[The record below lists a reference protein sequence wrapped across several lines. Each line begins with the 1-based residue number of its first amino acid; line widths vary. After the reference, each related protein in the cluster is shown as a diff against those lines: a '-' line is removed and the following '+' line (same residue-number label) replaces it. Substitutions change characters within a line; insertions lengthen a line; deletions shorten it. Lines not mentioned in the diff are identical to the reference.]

1 MGFHAKLR
9 CQSISSKELL
19 IQSPVSQTMSKCPP
33 IDPSLFHGLAPVA
46 NLGVLCCE
54 GEDAAD
60 FLHNQLSQDIKG
72 LGVHQARM
80 ALFCNAKGRMQAS
93 MWIYRQSETQLFLV
107 LSKTLLP
114 QTLKRLS
121 MFVLRAKAK
130 LSNVSE
136 DFELWAALGLSATE
150 SATTLTASDNVD
162 RGFCL
167 NLFPALGQTRVLWAI
182 RKAQP
187 VSSDWQSLPK
197 LPPER
202 FELSDVLSGVA
213 TIDLA
218 SFEHFVPQML
228 NMESI
233 GAVSFKKGCYP
244 GQEVV
249 ARSQFRGTLKRR
261 ALIVVSDTELKA
273 GQDLFDLNDARE
285 PCAQVV
291 QVACHEGVFWAIAC
305 FSMQSLKTE
314 ETDFTLS
321 KASNHAKENE
331 DTLGILWSQHLSSK
345 PAGTPHEPLGL
356 VPLPYA
362 LLDDI

>member
-1 MGFHAKLR
+1 
-9 CQSISSKELL
+9 
-19 IQSPVSQTMSKCPP
+19 MSKRPP
-33 IDPSLFHGLAPVA
+33 IDASLFHGLAQVEH
-46 NLGVLCCE
+46 LGVLCCE

-72 LGVHQARM
+72 LGVHQACM

-93 MWIYRQSETQLFLV
+93 MWIYRESETQLFLV

-136 DFELWAALGLSATE
+136 DFELWATLGLSTIE
-150 SATTLTASDNVD
+150 SATALTDSKNVEH
-162 RGFCL
+162 GFCL
-167 NLFPALGQTRVLWAI
+167 NLFPALGQNRVLWAI
-182 RKAQP
+182 DKAHP
-187 VSSDWQSLPK
+187 LSSDWQALPK

-202 FELSDVLSGVA
+202 FELSEVLSGVA

-291 QVACHEGVFWAIAC
+291 QVAFFEGVFWAIAC
-305 FSMQSLKTE
+305 FSMQSLKTN

-321 KASNHAKENE
+321 KASNPAKEHE
-331 DTLGILWSQHLSSK
+331 DIVEILWSAHLSAK
-345 PAGTPHEPLGL
+345 PAGMPLEPLGL

-362 LLDDI
+362 LLDDL